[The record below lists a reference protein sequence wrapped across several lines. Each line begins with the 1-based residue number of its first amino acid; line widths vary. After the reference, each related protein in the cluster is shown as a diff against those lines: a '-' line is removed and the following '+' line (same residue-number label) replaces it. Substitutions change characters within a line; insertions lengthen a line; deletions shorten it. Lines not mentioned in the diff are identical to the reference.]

1 MAAKRLILGG
11 LAAGLTAAAL
21 LLGGVLTDGSAQET
35 GTVRVASAIGQSGS
49 ALLPQLQQQV
59 RANPTDVA
67 GLGLLGLAYQQRA
80 RETGD
85 PSYYTKS
92 EGVLRLALR
101 YAPRDLVATGGLG
114 TLALSRHRFREALA
128 LGRQA
133 VALSPSTAR
142 GYGVVGDALVELGRY
157 GDAFTAFDRMASLKP
172 SLSSYARVS
181 YARELLGDVR
191 GAAQAMRLAIDS
203 AVGQPEALA
212 WSHTQLGKLMWSQG
226 RVAVAEHEYRTALAV
241 RPGYVYAFDG
251 LAQVEAARG
260 RLRLALAYERRAVEA
275 IPLPQF
281 VAGLGDLEHLA
292 GNETAARR
300 QYALIGAMQKLLRAN
315 GVRTDLETA
324 LFDVD
329 HARRLPRAL
338 SLARAARRE
347 RPSIDG
353 DDVLAWA
360 LARNG
365 HCTSAL
371 QYSKRSLRLGTRD
384 ATKFFHRGM
393 VERCLGHEADARTWF
408 RRALSVN
415 PHFSLL
421 WAPVAR
427 RYAA

>member
-1 MAAKRLILGG
+1 MTVKRLILGG
-11 LAAGLTAAAL
+11 LAAASTAAAL
-21 LLGGVLTDGSAQET
+21 LLGGVLTDGSAQEA
-35 GTVRVASAIGQSGS
+35 GRVPVASGIAATGS
-49 ALLPQLQQQV
+49 ALIPQLQQQV
-59 RANPTDVA
+59 RANPTDVV

-92 EGVLRLALR
+92 DGVLQRALR
-101 YAPRDLVATGGLG
+101 YSPDDLVATSGLG
-114 TLALSRHRFREALA
+114 ALALSRHRFHEALVF
-128 LGRQA
+128 GRRA

-142 GYGVVGDALVELGRY
+142 GYGVVGDAQVELGRY
-157 GDAFTAFDRMASLKP
+157 REAFAAFDRMASLKP

-181 YARELLGDVR
+181 YARELLGDVH
-191 GAAQAMRLAIDS
+191 GAADAMRLAID
-203 AVGQPEALA
+203 AAAGQPEALA
-212 WSHTQLGKLMWSQG
+212 WSRTQLGKLFWSQG
-226 RVAVAEHEYRTALAV
+226 RVRAAEREYRAALAV

-260 RLRLALAYERRAVEA
+260 WNRKAITYEQRAAEA

-281 VAGLGDLEHLA
+281 VAALGDLQRLA
-292 GNETAARR
+292 GNDNRARR
-300 QYALIGAMQKLLRAN
+300 QYALIGAIQRLLRAN

-329 HARRLPRAL
+329 HAVRLRRAL
-338 SLARAARRE
+338 SLARAAQAE

-360 LARNG
+360 LVRNG
-365 HCTSAL
+365 RCSEAL
-371 QYSKRSLRLGTRD
+371 HYSKRALRLGTRD
-384 ATKFFHRGM
+384 AVKFFHRGM
-393 VERCLGHEADARTWF
+393 VERCLGDSAVAKRWF

-421 WAPVAR
+421 WAPAAT